1 VWIDGWIETTTADKN
16 AAPNG
21 DGPALAAAGR
31 VRLQPRFWTISSPL
45 SVLRALKA
53 KGANGH
59 IPPTVGS

>member
-1 VWIDGWIETTTADKN
+1 MTAPPIFVWSVFVLLVLMATA
-16 AAPNG
+16 PLWR
-21 DGPALAAAGR
+21 LAVFG
-31 VRLQPRFWTISSPL
+31 FTISSPL